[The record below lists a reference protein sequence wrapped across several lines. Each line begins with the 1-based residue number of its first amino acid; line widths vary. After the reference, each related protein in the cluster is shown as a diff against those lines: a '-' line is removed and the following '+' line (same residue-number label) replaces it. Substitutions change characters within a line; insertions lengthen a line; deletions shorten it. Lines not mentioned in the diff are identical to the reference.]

1 MSSNETNLDDL
12 LDGAL
17 DDFDKIPR
25 QKLTDSSVKGR
36 KDQFESIEEDL
47 KEFSKFPAEES
58 EEKIREK
65 LRQTINQLHD
75 SSSSTSG
82 LGQDLTEEE
91 LNKMFNN
98 FDLGGAEGPGEES
111 FSNLLPMMEGMMQS
125 LMSKELLYPPM
136 KDIAD
141 KFPGWLADNRNKISS
156 SLYEKYNKQYD
167 LTKQICFIFE
177 SEEETDSQTKRKEN
191 FETVMRIMQEMQTL
205 GHPPK
210 ELTGDNSPGFQVDAD
225 GNPIFPDGMNP
236 DQCCLQ

>member
-17 DDFDKIPR
+17 DDFEKIPQ
-25 QKLTDSSVKGR
+25 QKLIDSSAKGR
-36 KDQFESIEEDL
+36 KNQFESIEEDL
-47 KEFSKFPAEES
+47 KEFSGES
-58 EEKIREK
+58 DEKIREK
-65 LRQTINQLHD
+65 LRQSINQLHD
-75 SSSSTSG
+75 DTSSG
-82 LGQDLTEEE
+82 LGLGPDLTEEE

-98 FDLGGAEGPGEES
+98 FDLGGPGGPDGDS
-111 FSNLLPMMEGMMQS
+111 FTNLLPMMEGMMQS

-136 KDIAD
+136 RDIAD

-177 SEEETDSQTKRKEN
+177 TEEETDSQTKQKEN
-191 FETVMRIMQEMQTL
+191 FETVMKKMQEMQTL

-210 ELTGDNSPGFQVDAD
+210 ELTGDNNSPAFQLDAE

>member
-17 DDFDKIPR
+17 DDFDKIPQ
-25 QKLTDSSVKGR
+25 QKLIDSSVKGR
-36 KDQFESIEEDL
+36 KDQFESIEENL
-47 KEFSKFPAEES
+47 KEFSEES
-58 EEKIREK
+58 DEKIREK
-65 LRQTINQLHD
+65 LRQTINQLHGN
-75 SSSSTSG
+75 STSSG
-82 LGQDLTEEE
+82 LEQDLTEEE
-91 LNKMFNN
+91 LNKMFNS
-98 FDLGGAEGPGEES
+98 FDLGGPGGPDGES
-111 FSNLLPMMEGMMQS
+111 FTNLLPMMEGMMQS

-136 KDIAD
+136 RDIAD

-156 SLYEKYNKQYD
+156 SLYENYNKQYD

-191 FETVMRIMQEMQTL
+191 FEIVMRKMQEMQTL

-210 ELTGDNSPGFQVDAD
+210 ELTGDNSPGFQFDAG

>member
-17 DDFDKIPR
+17 DDFDKIPQ
-25 QKLTDSSVKGR
+25 QKLLDSSVKGR
-36 KDQFESIEEDL
+36 KDQFESIAEDL
-47 KEFSKFPAEES
+47 KEFSEES
-58 EEKIREK
+58 DEKIREK

-75 SSSSTSG
+75 NSSSG
-82 LGQDLTEEE
+82 QGQDLTEEE

-98 FDLGGAEGPGEES
+98 FDLGGPGGPDGDS
-111 FSNLLPMMEGMMQS
+111 FTNLLPMMEGMMQS

-141 KFPGWLADNRNKISS
+141 KFPGWLADNRNKISGE
-156 SLYEKYNKQYD
+156 LFNKYNKQFD
-167 LTKQICFIFE
+167 LTQKICFLFE
-177 SEEETDSQTKRKEN
+177 SESESDSESQRKEN
-191 FETVMRIMQEMQTL
+191 FEKVMNLMQEMQAL

-210 ELTGDNSPGFQVDAD
+210 ELTGDNTSNLQFDAY

-236 DQCCLQ
+236 NQCCLQ

>member
-58 EEKIREK
+58 DEKIREK

-75 SSSSTSG
+75 NSSSAS
-82 LGQDLTEEE
+82 GQDLTEEE

-98 FDLGGAEGPGEES
+98 FDLGGPEGSGEES
-111 FSNLLPMMEGMMQS
+111 FTNLLPMMEGMMQS

-191 FETVMRIMQEMQTL
+191 FEIVMRKMQEMQTL

-210 ELTGDNSPGFQVDAD
+210 ELTGDNSPGFQFDAD
-225 GNPIFPDGMNP
+225 GNPIFPDGLNP

>member
-17 DDFDKIPR
+17 DDFDKIPQ
-25 QKLTDSSVKGR
+25 QKLVDSSVKGR
-36 KDQFESIEEDL
+36 KDQFESIEENL
-47 KEFSKFPAEES
+47 KEFSEES
-58 EEKIREK
+58 DETIREK
-65 LRQTINQLHD
+65 LRQTINQLHGNST
-75 SSSSTSG
+75 SSS
-82 LGQDLTEEE
+82 LDQDLTEEE

-98 FDLGGAEGPGEES
+98 FDLGGPEGPGEES
-111 FSNLLPMMEGMMQS
+111 FTNLLPMMEGMMQS

-136 KDIAD
+136 RDIAD

-156 SLYEKYNKQYD
+156 SLYENYNKQYD

-191 FETVMRIMQEMQTL
+191 FEIVMKKMQEMQTL

-210 ELTGDNSPGFQVDAD
+210 ELTGDNSPGFQFDAG

>member
-1 MSSNETNLDDL
+1 MSSNEIETNLDDL

-17 DDFDKIPR
+17 DDFDKIPQ
-25 QKLTDSSVKGR
+25 QKLTDSSAKGR

-47 KEFSKFPAEES
+47 KEFSEES
-58 EEKIREK
+58 DEKIREK

-75 SSSSTSG
+75 NSSSG

-177 SEEETDSQTKRKEN
+177 SEEEADSESKRKEN
-191 FETVMRIMQEMQTL
+191 FEMVMRMMQEMQTL

-225 GNPIFPDGMNP
+225 GNPIFPDGLNP

>member
-1 MSSNETNLDDL
+1 MSSTETNLDDL

-17 DDFDKIPR
+17 DDFDKIPK
-25 QKLTDSSVKGR
+25 QKLTDTSVKGR

-47 KEFSKFPAEES
+47 KEFSRFPAEES
-58 EEKIREK
+58 DEKIREK

-75 SSSSTSG
+75 SSSSSG

-98 FDLGGAEGPGEES
+98 FDLGGSEGPGEES

-191 FETVMRIMQEMQTL
+191 FETVMRMMQEMQTL

-225 GNPIFPDGMNP
+225 GNPIFPDGMSP

>member
-1 MSSNETNLDDL
+1 MSSNESNLDDL

-17 DDFDKIPR
+17 DDFYKIPQ
-25 QKLTDSSVKGR
+25 QKMIDSTVKGR

-58 EEKIREK
+58 FEKIQER

-75 SSSSTSG
+75 SSSSG

-91 LNKMFNN
+91 LNQMFNN
-98 FDLGGAEGPGEES
+98 FDLGGQGETDGES
-111 FSNLLPMMEGMMQS
+111 FTNLLPMMEGMMQS

-136 KDIAD
+136 RDIAD

-177 SEEETDSQTKRKEN
+177 SEEETDSQSKRKEN
-191 FETVMRIMQEMQTL
+191 FEIVMRMMQEMQTL

-210 ELTGDNSPGFQVDAD
+210 ELTGENSPGFQLDAE
-225 GNPIFPDGMNP
+225 GNPIFPDGMSP

>member
-1 MSSNETNLDDL
+1 MSSNEIETNLDDL

-17 DDFDKIPR
+17 DDFDKIPQ
-25 QKLTDSSVKGR
+25 QKLTDSSAKGR

-47 KEFSKFPAEES
+47 KEFSEES
-58 EEKIREK
+58 DEKIREK
-65 LRQTINQLHD
+65 LRQTINQLQD
-75 SSSSTSG
+75 NSSSG

-136 KDIAD
+136 RDIAD

-225 GNPIFPDGMNP
+225 GNPIFPDGLNP